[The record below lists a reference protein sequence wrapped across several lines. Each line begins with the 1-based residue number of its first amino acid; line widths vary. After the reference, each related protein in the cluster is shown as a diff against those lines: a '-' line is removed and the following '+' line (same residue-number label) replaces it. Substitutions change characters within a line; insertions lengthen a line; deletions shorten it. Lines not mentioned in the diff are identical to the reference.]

1 MNLLKFAVAAAILAV
16 TVVAIAQIR
25 IHAKSPIGILSIKVV
40 QTELKL
46 TDEQV
51 AMVKKVD
58 QDYRATIQGMMGGGF
73 SGGSIED
80 LQAQIDA
87 EGTKLAKQVTSALS
101 VEQKARLKE
110 LDLQFG
116 PPDTIL
122 NEAYAAELKFSAD
135 QKKQIK
141 TYHQDFLDQ
150 LGDLQQA
157 GFTNPDELAVKRE
170 KIRASAVE
178 AIEKVLTAE
187 QRETL
192 AKLKG
197 AIVTIRD

>member
-1 MNLLKFAVAAAILAV
+1 MKLLRLAVIVALLAVA
-16 TVVAIAQIR
+16 VVANAQVR
-25 IHAKSPIGILSIKVV
+25 IHAKSPVGILSMKVV
-40 QTELKL
+40 QKELKL
-46 TDEQV
+46 TEEQI

-87 EGTKLAKQVTSALS
+87 EGSKLTKQVDAALTA
-101 VEQKARLKE
+101 EQKQRLKE

-116 PPDTIL
+116 PPNTIL
-122 NEAYAAELKFSAD
+122 NEVYAADLKLTAE
-135 QKKQIK
+135 QKIQIK

-157 GFTNPDELAVKRE
+157 RVTSPDELAVKRG

-178 AIEKVLTAE
+178 AIEKILSPE
-187 QRETL
+187 QRESLT
-192 AKLKG
+192 KLKG
-197 AIVTIRD
+197 VIINV